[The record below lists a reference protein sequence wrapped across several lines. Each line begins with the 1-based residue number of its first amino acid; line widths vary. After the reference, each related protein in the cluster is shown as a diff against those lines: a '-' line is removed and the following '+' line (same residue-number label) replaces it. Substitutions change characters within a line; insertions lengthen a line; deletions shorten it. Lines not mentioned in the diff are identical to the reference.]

1 MAQIMIHGKHWGRA
15 VNEHYFTKIVK
26 ESDCASKSKFM
37 SLKRSAKPLSP
48 EKNKMIVLS
57 KSFTD

>member
-15 VNEHYFTKIVK
+15 VNEHYFTRIVK
-26 ESDCASKSKFM
+26 ETDCASKSKFM
-37 SLKRSAKPLSP
+37 SLKGSAKPLSH

-57 KSFTD
+57 ECFTD